1 MVRPAATSTY
11 WVRATNSCGASI
23 DSDTITIAVTP
34 CDAPAILVQP
44 VGGDV
49 LSGTTGSLAVIDSG
63 SAPLRYQWYEG
74 ARGDTTRPVPNAGLQ
89 SMTTPT
95 LLSGSTTY
103 WLRITNDCGSI
114 DSDAVTM
121 NVVGSC
127 SAPAIVAQPS
137 QVSVAGGTSARVTI
151 AAAGASLSYQWYQG
165 PVFDF
170 TKPVGRSSPTLIT
183 APVTATTQYWVRVSS
198 ACGAVSSAT
207 ITVAPTARRRSSRP

>member
-1 MVRPAATSTY
+1 AKGRPALAITSPTPRAAAVLQRVADTLSAAPTGGTISYQWYSGTTPLTGETASSLAVHPAATSTY

-34 CDAPAILVQP
+34 CDAPAIFVQP

-49 LSGTTGSLAVIDSG
+49 LSGTTGSLAVIDGG

-74 ARGDTTRPVPNAGLQ
+74 SRGDTARPVPNASLA

-95 LLSGSTTY
+95 LLSGSTKY

-114 DSDAVTM
+114 DSEAVTI

-127 SAPAIVAQPS
+127 SAPAIVA
-137 QVSVAGGTSARVTI
+137 
-151 AAAGASLSYQWYQG
+151 
-165 PVFDF
+165 
-170 TKPVGRSSPTLIT
+170 
-183 APVTATTQYWVRVSS
+183 
-198 ACGAVSSAT
+198 
-207 ITVAPTARRRSSRP
+207 